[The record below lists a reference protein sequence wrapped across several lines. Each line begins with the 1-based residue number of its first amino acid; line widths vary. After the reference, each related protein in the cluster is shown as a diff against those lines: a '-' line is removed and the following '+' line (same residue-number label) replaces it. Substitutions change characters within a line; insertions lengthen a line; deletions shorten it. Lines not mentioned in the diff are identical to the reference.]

1 IVYHD
6 LYLGGKALIERENMG
21 FDLTKSDLFPS
32 FVKDLTVKGVGLRVA
47 DSHTGNHREDG
58 FTPLETIRMFL
69 EMDLRSFM
77 MEGVDG
83 EFNFIPED
91 GLDKEGNSPST
102 RSVNNEAPTID
113 AEPLTTVHPSEFA
126 ENLDVDSDP
135 DIHEFPSAKEL
146 KDSSN
151 FHWVVAPVTPPSWKQ
166 HLKEISLEK
175 LYDIHDRAYMRQ
187 VILNNML
194 NIKTHK
200 LMSILSKARA
210 SCDAI
215 REREVKKDKAYAK
228 LERKFN
234 EALQDL
240 EKNSLSWICVPR
252 LRLYKDRLT
261 NSTVSL
267 ESERER
273 LKSSEVHLL
282 QEINSLRQDRVVV
295 VSKVVPHVAMEIVRS
310 DEMGLLVTRLVKV
323 AMFRGWCTA
332 FEEVADLK
340 EPFILEKMPGY
351 RPSFGKEFNQAG
363 DDLAIAS
370 YPFIAEATVD
380 PYATVEQLLSKKPR
394 SLQTKLAPSYS
405 KTSSSKAPIN

>member
-1 IVYHD
+1 MKQT
-6 LYLGGKALIERENMG
+6 LESFEREPRQ
-21 FDLTKSDLFPS
+21 KVQKVPPQASK
-32 FVKDLTVKGVGLRVA
+32 V
-47 DSHTGNHREDG
+47 TG
-58 FTPLETIRMFL
+58 
-69 EMDLRSFM
+69 
-77 MEGVDG
+77 
-83 EFNFIPED
+83 
-91 GLDKEGNSPST
+91 
-102 RSVNNEAPTID
+102 D
-113 AEPLTTVHPSEFA
+113 AACP
-126 ENLDVDSDP
+126 LDVDSDP

-146 KDSSN
+146 KDSSD

-175 LYDIHDRAYMRQ
+175 LCDIHDRAYMRQ
-187 VILNNML
+187 VVLNNML

-200 LMSILSKARA
+200 LMSTLSKARA

-228 LERKFN
+228 LVRKFN

-252 LRLYKDRLT
+252 LRLYKDR
-261 NSTVSL
+261 VA
-267 ESERER
+267 
-273 LKSSEVHLL
+273 
-282 QEINSLRQDRVVV
+282 V

-323 AMFRGWCTA
+323 AMFRGRCTA
-332 FEEVADLK
+332 FEEVVDLK

-351 RPSFGKEFNQAG
+351 RPSSGKEFNQAG
-363 DDLAIAS
+363 DVLAIAS

-380 PYATVEQLLSKKPR
+380 PYATVEQMLSKKPR